1 MSETRETVEEA
12 LLDEI
17 DYTEEKRKTA
27 IEITPEDMDAMTIIM
42 EKIGEAIE
50 GKITVDDLKKTFE
63 ETIEKRMKKK
73 EEQAKKKS
81 RRKAARRESKKKT
94 AVKKRKKK

>member
-1 MSETRETVEEA
+1 MSETGEGVEENI
-12 LLDEI
+12 LEEI

-27 IEITPEDMDAMTIIM
+27 IEVTPEDMDAMTTSM
-42 EKIGEAIE
+42 EKIGEVIE

-63 ETIEKRMKKK
+63 ETIEKRMRKK

-81 RRKAARRESKKKT
+81 KRKAARRVKKKK
-94 AVKKRKKK
+94 AEKKRVKKK